1 MNTQYSELVGSF
13 IRTGDFPLEANYVF
27 STEADLREFC
37 SNKLNVTTLHK
48 GLFKIVEKDEDNKQ
62 ALYWVTPKE
71 NSEELEFTK
80 LISFDDI
87 ESLKEGLDELSN
99 KIENYYPTRA
109 EVTEQIATIVTGGE
123 IDLSGYAKTS
133 YVDAADEELDKK
145 IDELLKWYE
154 G

>member
-48 GLFKIVEKDEDNKQ
+48 GLFKIVEKDEDDKQ

-71 NSEELEFTK
+71 DSEELEFTK

-87 ESLKEGLDELSN
+87 ESLKEGLNKLS
-99 KIENYYPTRA
+99 KDLKDYPTRA

-123 IDLSGYAKTS
+123 IDLSGYATTS
-133 YVDAADEELDKK
+133 YVNAIDERLDKK